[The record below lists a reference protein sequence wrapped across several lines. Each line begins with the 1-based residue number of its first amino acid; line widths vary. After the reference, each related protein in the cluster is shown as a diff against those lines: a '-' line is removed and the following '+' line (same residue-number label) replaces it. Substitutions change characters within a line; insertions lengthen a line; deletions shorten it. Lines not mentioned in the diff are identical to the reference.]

1 MNATV
6 KPTPA
11 DGTWLDGAPVSDTD
25 YRRVSEFL
33 FREADLLASRRYD
46 AWLALLAPNLVYRV
60 PLQQFEKR
68 GEERAYGADPAWLDD
83 TRHSIAVRIR
93 QLTHAQSN
101 ADRVPSF
108 LRYFVTNVQAVVADD
123 GLRVASQVLLLRVRA
138 NNPRPFLLSAARH
151 DLLRP
156 ADGGFV
162 LARREVKLDMPI
174 IDAPNLAFFL

>member
-1 MNATV
+1 MNAA
-6 KPTPA
+6 TPA
-11 DGTWLDGAPVSDTD
+11 ATAGEPWLHGSPVNDTD

-46 AWLALLAPNLVYRV
+46 AWLALLAPDLVYRV

-68 GEERAYGADPAWLDD
+68 GEERAYGADPAWFDE
-83 TRHSIAVRIR
+83 TRHSVAVRIR
-93 QLTHAQSN
+93 QLTHPQSN

-108 LRYFVTNVQAVVADD
+108 LRYFVTNVQALVADD

-138 NNPRPFLLSAARH
+138 NNPQPFLLSAARD

-174 IDAPNLAFFL
+174 IDTPNLAFFL

>member
-1 MNATV
+1 MNAA
-6 KPTPA
+6 TPA
-11 DGTWLDGAPVSDTD
+11 ATAGEPWLHGSPVSDTD

-46 AWLALLAPNLVYRV
+46 AWLALLAPDLVYRV

-68 GEERAYGADPAWLDD
+68 GEERSYGGDPAWFDE

-108 LRYFVTNVQAVVADD
+108 LRYFVTNIEAVVADD

-138 NNPRPFLLSAARH
+138 NNPQPFLLSAARH

-174 IDAPNLAFFL
+174 IDTPNLAFFL

>member
-1 MNATV
+1 MNAA
-6 KPTPA
+6 TPA
-11 DGTWLDGAPVSDTD
+11 ATAGEPWLHGSPVNDTD

-46 AWLALLAPNLVYRV
+46 AWLALLAPDLVYRV

-68 GEERAYGADPAWLDD
+68 GEERAYGADPAWFDE
-83 TRHSIAVRIR
+83 TRHSVAVRIR
-93 QLTHAQSN
+93 QLTHPQSN

-108 LRYFVTNVQAVVADD
+108 LRYFVTNIEAVVADD

-138 NNPRPFLLSAARH
+138 NNPQPFLLSAARH

-174 IDAPNLAFFL
+174 IDTPNLAFFL

>member
-1 MNATV
+1 MNAA
-6 KPTPA
+6 TPA
-11 DGTWLDGAPVSDTD
+11 ATAGEPWLHGSPVNDTD

-46 AWLALLAPNLVYRV
+46 AWLALLEPDLVYRV

-68 GEERAYGADPAWLDD
+68 GEERSYGGDPAWFDE

-138 NNPRPFLLSAARH
+138 NNPQPFLLSAARH
-151 DLLRP
+151 DLQIGR
-156 ADGGFV
+156 AHV
-162 LARREVKLDMPI
+162 
-174 IDAPNLAFFL
+174 

>member
-1 MNATV
+1 MNAA
-6 KPTPA
+6 TPA
-11 DGTWLDGAPVSDTD
+11 ATAGEPWLHGSPVNDTD

-46 AWLALLAPNLVYRV
+46 AWLALLAPDLVYRV

-68 GEERAYGADPAWLDD
+68 GEERAYGADPAWFDE

-93 QLTHAQSN
+93 QLTHPQSN

-108 LRYFVTNVQAVVADD
+108 LRYFVTNIEAVVADD

-138 NNPRPFLLSAARH
+138 NNPQPFLLSAARD

-174 IDAPNLAFFL
+174 IDTPNLAFFL

>member
-1 MNATV
+1 MNAA
-6 KPTPA
+6 TPA
-11 DGTWLDGAPVSDTD
+11 ATASEPWLSGAPVSDAD

-33 FREADLLASRRYD
+33 FREADLLANRQYE
-46 AWLALLAPNLVYRV
+46 AWLARLAPDLVYRV

-68 GEERAYGADPAWLDD
+68 GEERHYGGDPAWLDE
-83 TRHSIAVRIR
+83 TRHSISVRIR

-108 LRYFVTNVQAVVADD
+108 LRYFVTNITAAAADD

-138 NNPRPFLLSAARH
+138 NNPQPYFLSAARH

-156 ADGGFV
+156 QGGELV
-162 LARREVKLDMPI
+162 LARREVHLDMPR
-174 IDAPNLAFFL
+174 IDTPNLAFFL